1 MGLVRRATD
10 LAMGQLGRP
19 HGTLAPLVAAGLN
32 RVNRRINRA
41 AVEALRIVPGDRIL
55 DVGFGGGVGISLVL
69 RTPAARVLGI
79 DISSE
84 MIERAR
90 VTFAGA
96 LAAGR
101 LEVRAAAVDDI
112 PAGDGSF
119 DAVYTVNT
127 IYFWPDVA
135 AGLAEIR
142 RVLARDGRLAVA
154 VYRNALRQASRFGVA
169 DPRFTPRTPQQL
181 AELLRES
188 GFAEVEARSST
199 AGLLVLARRT

>member
-10 LAMGQLGRP
+10 LVMGQLGRP
-19 HGTLAPLVAAGLN
+19 HGALAPLTAALLN

-41 AVEALRIVPGDRIL
+41 AVEALAIAPAERVL
-55 DVGFGGGVGISLVL
+55 DVGFGGGVGLALAL
-69 RTPAARVLGI
+69 RTSAGRVVGI

-84 MIERAR
+84 MVERAR
-90 VTFAGA
+90 ARLAGA
-96 LAAGR
+96 IGAGR
-101 LEVRAAAVDDI
+101 LELMQAGVDAI
-112 PAGDGSF
+112 PAGAGDF

-142 RVLARDGRLAVA
+142 RVLAPSGRLVVA

-169 DPRFTPRTPQQL
+169 DSRFTPRTPQQL

-188 GFAEVEARSST
+188 GFAEVEARGST
-199 AGLLVLARRT
+199 AGLVVLARRT